1 MRSMYQQGRKRG
13 RGVITKRGKRAR
25 AVAIAAGVALIV
37 WVSGSWWWV
46 GIGSPKAD
54 FLGWCIG
61 SMSECVG
68 L

>member
-1 MRSMYQQGRKRG
+1 MAL
-13 RGVITKRGKRAR
+13 TKRGKRVR
-25 AVAIAAGVALIV
+25 ALAIALGIALIV
-37 WVSGSWWWV
+37 WVSGWWWWT

-68 L
+68 DFH

>member
-1 MRSMYQQGRKRG
+1 MRLTKRG
-13 RGVITKRGKRAR
+13 RIVLIY
-25 AVAIAAGVALIV
+25 IPAALALTALIV

-46 GIGSPKAD
+46 GIDSPKAD
-54 FLGWCIG
+54 LLGWCIG

>member
-1 MRSMYQQGRKRG
+1 MRL
-13 RGVITKRGKRAR
+13 TKRGKRVR
-25 AVAIAAGVALIV
+25 ALAIALGVALIV

-54 FLGWCIG
+54 FIGWCIG

-68 L
+68 DFH

>member
-1 MRSMYQQGRKRG
+1 M
-13 RGVITKRGKRAR
+13 ITRRGKRVR

-37 WVSGSWWWV
+37 WVSASWWWV

-54 FLGWCIG
+54 FIGWCIG

-68 L
+68 DFH

>member
-1 MRSMYQQGRKRG
+1 M
-13 RGVITKRGKRAR
+13 ITKRGKRVR
-25 AVAIAAGVALIV
+25 ALAIALGIALIV
-37 WVSGSWWWV
+37 WVSGWWWWI

-68 L
+68 DFTR

>member
-1 MRSMYQQGRKRG
+1 M
-13 RGVITKRGKRAR
+13 ITKRGKRVR

-37 WVSGSWWWV
+37 WVSASWWWV

-54 FLGWCIG
+54 FIGWCIG

-68 L
+68 DFR

>member
-1 MRSMYQQGRKRG
+1 M
-13 RGVITKRGKRAR
+13 ITKRGKRVR

-46 GIGSPKAD
+46 GIGSPQAD
-54 FLGWCIG
+54 FVGWCIG

-68 L
+68 DFTR